1 MRLLRHGWICCG
13 IALGLVALPVRPLG
27 AEAGDAP
34 ARSASRLELEVPNS
48 GNLLVEA
55 DRIYVPPGASP
66 HAPLSLPPPLPLS
79 GQDRRGQVR
88 VDLPAG
94 SGRPATTEIWASGT
108 ITVTLPSGARLR
120 LGSLVP
126 RARITFEK
134 PDAAWRVIVE
144 PLPPSTEFK

>member
-1 MRLLRHGWICCG
+1 
-13 IALGLVALPVRPLG
+13 VG
-27 AEAGDAP
+27 AEAGDAL
-34 ARSASRLELEVPNS
+34 ARPASRLELEVPNS

-66 HAPLSLPPPLPLS
+66 HAPLSLPPPLPPS
-79 GQDRRGQVR
+79 GQDRRGLIR

-94 SGRPATTEIWASGT
+94 NGRPATTEIWANGT

-134 PDAAWRVIVE
+134 PDTAWRVIVE
-144 PLPPSTEFK
+144 PLPASAELK